1 MMGDDSELKAL
12 AREGGE
18 MTAKEL
24 ILILYRNLRDTL
36 ERDGEG
42 NLTCGQ
48 VAFTT
53 NFRQTD
59 KTTSVK
65 FAVSILEIQESRA
78 SKLN

>member
-1 MMGDDSELKAL
+1 MMGDDSELEAL

-18 MTAKEL
+18 MAAKEL

>member
-12 AREGGE
+12 AREGDE

-24 ILILYRNLRDTL
+24 VLILYQNLLSTMD
-36 ERDGEG
+36 RDGEG

-65 FAVSILEIQESRA
+65 FAVSVLEIQESRT